1 MHPGLVAGTLGF
13 SPGSCLLCCFHNAP
27 WLVWQLKFPYCG
39 AQGSQAFVGSD
50 PQNVPGWSLQ
60 QSVWTQQ
67 VTFRP
72 LIPVKRQ
79 HSSFQ
84 LFPCRLF
91 VQRGAGVK
99 LDLSQFAPNPYCFP
113 VKIWWIANLKKP
125 SKTHRS
131 FCKQPERKKSLNSS
145 KALLTCPKQNIW
157 HPWKSRPA
165 KGHSCFIPCS
175 SQQNRARASR
185 TWLSRKGEFLKGGVG
200 SFCCL
205 LPLNPQFALR
215 LLWCELCSISWQETR
230 SFAPRLEP
238 RSAAVT
244 PSRQQ
249 GHSGFA
255 QTFLTAGSGPQVCRG
270 WLWEISF
277 P

>member
-1 MHPGLVAGTLGF
+1 M
-13 SPGSCLLCCFHNAP
+13 
-27 WLVWQLKFPYCG
+27 
-39 AQGSQAFVGSD
+39 GSD
-50 PQNVPGWSLQ
+50 PQNVAGWSFQ
-60 QSVWTQQ
+60 QSSWTQW
-67 VTFRP
+67 VTSRP

-79 HSSFQ
+79 HKCFTHHSSFS
-84 LFPCRLF
+84 LADYLYKK
-91 VQRGAGVK
+91 GAGVK
-99 LDLSQFAPNPYCFP
+99 PDLSQFAPNPYCFP
-113 VKIWWIANLKKP
+113 VKIWWRANIKKKNP
-125 SKTHRS
+125 KPTEAPASSLRG
-131 FCKQPERKKSLNSS
+131 EKKSLNSS

-157 HPWKSRPA
+157 HPWKSHPA
-165 KGHSCFIPCS
+165 KGHSCFIPHS

-185 TWLSRKGEFLKGGVG
+185 TWLSRKGEFLRGGVR

-205 LPLNPQFALR
+205 LPLNPQFAPR

-230 SFAPRLEP
+230 SFALRLEP

-249 GHSGFA
+249 SHSGFA